1 MPRISTLPVREII
14 EDFAEEINQRKIRSS
29 KPSKTVINFRNDV
42 IDGYEREI
50 VKVPLGLLR
59 YRKDNGRIASDVL
72 DYEFTHGVLGEA
84 EEDDQDILR
93 GFLERKDP
101 EKRRILYKNILHSG
115 QRQPAIITCD
125 GFLINGNRRK
135 MVLEQLRA
143 DHQEN
148 DRFQY
153 MDAVILP
160 GRGEEGG
167 PPTLLEIE
175 KLENRY
181 QLQSEGKSEY
191 YGFDRALSIR
201 RKIRVGLSLED
212 QIADDPQYANATPRD
227 IQKAT
232 REIKKNY
239 LDPLECVDRYL
250 RQFQREG
257 QYHTVSSGAGDT
269 EGRWQAFLDYS
280 NSYSAKFGNPKFL
293 IEHQIDEDEIGEIEE
308 AAFNIIRLRTVP
320 AMPKVHQ
327 VMRSLPK
334 YCGTSEGKKEILR
347 IAEKVEP
354 ILPINEQFQ
363 DPEETIPLTR
373 EEIDTKW
380 SAKYVEP
387 ITFHL
392 KRASKNYERQ
402 KEKETPLSLL
412 DAALKKL
419 THKDMDISSMSMN
432 DFKTARELTVQI
444 QRAAHGLE
452 GEIYSFQKKL
462 KKIAG
467 NL

>member
-1 MPRISTLPVREII
+1 MPRISTPPVRKII
-14 EDFAEEINQRKIRSS
+14 EDFAKEIHQRKIGSS
-29 KPSKTVINFRNDV
+29 KPSKTVINFRSDV

-50 VKVPLGLLR
+50 VKVPIGLLR

-72 DYEFTHGVLGEA
+72 DYEYTHAILDEA
-84 EEDDQDILR
+84 DEDDQRILQE
-93 GFLERKDP
+93 FLKRKDP
-101 EKRRILYKNILHSG
+101 EKRRILYKNILHAG
-115 QRQPAIITCD
+115 QREPAIITCD

-135 MVLEQLRA
+135 MVLEQLRS
-143 DHQEN
+143 DHKDN

-153 MDAVILP
+153 MDVVILP
-160 GRGEEGG
+160 GRDDEGAA
-167 PPTLLEIE
+167 PTLLEIE

-201 RKIRVGLSLED
+201 RKILVGLSLED
-212 QIADDPQYANATPRD
+212 QIADDPQYANATQKD

-280 NSYSAKFGNPKFL
+280 NSYNTKFSSSKFL
-293 IEHQIDEDEIGEIEE
+293 LEHQIDEDEIGEIEE
-308 AAFNIIRLRTVP
+308 AAFNIIRLRAVP
-320 AMPKVHQ
+320 DMPKVHQ

-334 YCGTSEGKKEILR
+334 YCGTNEGKKEILR

-354 ILPINEQFQ
+354 LLP
-363 DPEETIPLTR
+363 PEEQYQDSEQEIPLTR

-380 SAKYVEP
+380 SAKYIEP

-392 KRASKNYERQ
+392 KRASKDYERQ

-419 THKDMDISSMSMN
+419 NHKDMDVSSISMN
-432 DFKTARELTVQI
+432 DFKTARELTVDI
-444 QRAAHGLE
+444 QKAASDLE
-452 GEIYSFQKKL
+452 KEIYSFQKKM
-462 KKIAG
+462 KRFGGKS
-467 NL
+467 